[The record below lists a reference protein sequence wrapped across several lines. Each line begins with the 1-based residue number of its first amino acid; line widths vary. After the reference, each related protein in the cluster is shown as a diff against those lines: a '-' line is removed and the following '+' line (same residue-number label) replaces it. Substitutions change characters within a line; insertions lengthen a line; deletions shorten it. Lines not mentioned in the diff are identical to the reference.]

1 MNHRLW
7 LACGAAFGLAACAGP
22 STTPP
27 RASPTVFGAA
37 PSVEEWEYA
46 GKPGKLVR
54 THSYR
59 LFTTETDPGIM
70 EGMPRFLEA
79 ALDRYTSAFGPLPKP
94 TMRLDTFLM
103 ADREQ
108 WATLTRQVMGSQAG
122 TYLRIHRGGFA
133 SGGRALI
140 WTIGER
146 DTLAIIAHE
155 GWHQYTQRTF
165 RQELPAWLEE
175 GVAVY
180 MEGFIAGASGP
191 VFAGWANR
199 ERYEQLRRAAAR
211 GSLLPLQ
218 TLLGSSPQHL
228 IEHSTEG
235 TLTYYAQLW
244 ALMHFLNEGEDGRY
258 RRGIGLVLGDAAA
271 GRLDAV
277 VKQRV
282 GNRGAATGAE
292 VFRAYFG
299 PDLGPTAEEYA
310 NFVGRI
316 VEAGSADA
324 IAAGR
329 SPLAP

>member
-7 LACGAAFGLAACAGP
+7 VVGGAALGLAACAGP

-70 EGMPRFLEA
+70 EGLPRFLEA

-103 ADREQ
+103 ADRDQ

-122 TYLRIHRGGFA
+122 TYLRIQRGGFA

-140 WTIGER
+140 WTIGHR
-146 DTLAIIAHE
+146 DTRAIIAHE
-155 GWHQYTQRTF
+155 GWHQYTQRAF
-165 RQELPAWLEE
+165 KQDLPAWLEE
-175 GVAVY
+175 GVAVH
-180 MEGFIAGASGP
+180 MEGFLDGASGP
-191 VFAGWANR
+191 VFAGWANP
-199 ERYEQLRRAAAR
+199 ERFEQLKRAAAR
-211 GSLLPLQ
+211 GSLLPLPA
-218 TLLGSSPQHL
+218 LLNASPQHL

-244 ALMHFLNEGEDGRY
+244 ALMHFLHEGEGGRY
-258 RRGIGLVLGDAAA
+258 QRGIGLALGDAAG

-282 GNRGAATGAE
+282 GQRGTPTGADI
-292 VFRAYFG
+292 FRAYFG
-299 PDLGPTAEEYA
+299 PDLGPTADEYA
-310 NFVGRI
+310 SFIARV
-316 VEAGSADA
+316 VELDNSEA

>member
-7 LACGAAFGLAACAGP
+7 LACGAAVGLAACAGSSP
-22 STTPP
+22 PP

-37 PSVEEWEYA
+37 PSVEGWEYA
-46 GKPGKLVR
+46 GQPGKLVR

-59 LFTTETDPGIM
+59 LFTTETDPEIM
-70 EGMPRFLEA
+70 EGLPRFLEA

-108 WATLTRQVMGSQAG
+108 WATLTRQVMGSQAE
-122 TYLRIHRGGFA
+122 TYLRIQRGGFA

-140 WTIGER
+140 WTIGHR
-146 DTLAIIAHE
+146 DTRAIIAHE
-155 GWHQYTQRTF
+155 GWHQYTQRAF
-165 RQELPAWLEE
+165 KQDLPEWLEE

-180 MEGFIAGASGP
+180 MEGFIDGASGP
-191 VFAGWANR
+191 VFAGWANP
-199 ERYEQLRRAAAR
+199 ERYGQLRRAAAR
-211 GSLLPLQ
+211 GSLPPLPA
-218 TLLGSSPQHL
+218 LLSASPQHL

-244 ALMHFLNEGEDGRY
+244 ALMHFLNEGEGGRY
-258 RRGIGLVLGDAAA
+258 QRGIGVALGDAAS

-282 GNRGAATGAE
+282 GNKNAAGGAD

-310 NFVGRI
+310 SFIARV
-316 VEAGSADA
+316 VESGNSDA

>member
-1 MNHRLW
+1 VNRRLW
-7 LACGAAFGLAACAGP
+7 LACGIAAGLAACAGSSP
-22 STTPP
+22 PP

-46 GKPGKLVR
+46 GQPGKLVR

-59 LFTTETDPGIM
+59 LFTTETDPGIVDSL
-70 EGMPRFLEA
+70 PRFLEA

-108 WATLTRQVMGSQAG
+108 WAMLTRQVMGSQAG
-122 TYLRIHRGGFA
+122 TYLRIQRGGFA

-140 WTIGER
+140 WTIGGR
-146 DTLAIIAHE
+146 GTRAIIAHE

-175 GVAVY
+175 GIAVY
-180 MEGFIAGASGP
+180 MEGFIDGASGP
-191 VFAGWANR
+191 VFAGWANP

-218 TLLGSSPQHL
+218 TLLDSSPQHL

-244 ALMHFLNEGEDGRY
+244 ALMHFLNEGEGGRY
-258 RRGIGLVLGDAAA
+258 RRGIGLALDDAAA
-271 GRLDAV
+271 GRLEAM

-282 GNRGAATGAE
+282 ATRGAAAG
-292 VFRAYFG
+292 VFRSYFG
-299 PDLGPTAEEYA
+299 PDLGPTSEEYA
-310 NFVGRI
+310 SFIGRI
-316 VEAGSADA
+316 MEADNADA

-329 SPLAP
+329 SPLTP